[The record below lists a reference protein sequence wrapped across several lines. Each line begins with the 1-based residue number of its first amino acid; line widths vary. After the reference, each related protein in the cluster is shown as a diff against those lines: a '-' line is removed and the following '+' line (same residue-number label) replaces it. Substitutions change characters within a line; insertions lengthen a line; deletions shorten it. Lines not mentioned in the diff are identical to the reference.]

1 MVVFYKKGRADRV
14 ESVDMSFFYNFLDKS
29 N

>member
-1 MVVFYKKGRADRV
+1 MVVFYKKGRTDRV
-14 ESVDMSFFYNFLDKS
+14 ESVDMSFFHNFLDKS

>member
-14 ESVDMSFFYNFLDKS
+14 ESVDMSFFRNFLDKS